1 MLLSH
6 IQDDIILSG
15 IVYYDETMIPVR
27 SDQIIWLNNGK
38 KPRGHSRNQM
48 TIGVVTDATHIVA
61 KYLTNGE
68 PTQKTIME
76 IFGRHILPGSTL
88 ITDKHRGHRKLVH
101 ELSLDNIE
109 YDSKLLKGIPD
120 EENPLNPVNQKHNML
135 QKFLKAHSGFNRDEL
150 DDYLNLFVFIT
161 NPPMDKLEKIDIL
174 LNLAFQSAVSLKYRE
189 YFSRN
194 TGN

>member
-1 MLLSH
+1 
-6 IQDDIILSG
+6 
-15 IVYYDETMIPVR
+15 
-27 SDQIIWLNNGK
+27 
-38 KPRGHSRNQM
+38 M
-48 TIGVVTDATHIVA
+48 TIRDVLVA
-61 KYLTNGE
+61 IE
-68 PTQKTIME
+68 E

-120 EENPLNPVNQKHNML
+120 EDNPLNPVNQKHNML

-174 LNLAFQSAVSLKYRE
+174 LNLAFQSAVSLKYRD
-189 YFSRN
+189 YFRRKSDDLACY
-194 TGN
+194 

>member
-48 TIGVVTDATHIVA
+48 TIGVATDGTHTVA